1 LDIVKVGVI
10 GAGAIA
16 TKAHIP
22 CFKNNKFVQVEAVV
36 DTDEKRARFV
46 AKKFRIGNHFA
57 SLSELVDSKVR
68 VDAISICTPPRFHA
82 GIAIEALDA
91 GINVLCEKPLAESVD
106 SGNKIREAVRSS
118 HAIFM
123 MGFNRRFNANYQHT
137 KHMALSD
144 ALGRIYA
151 VQYESLQENPLV
163 GWSKSD
169 WFYSEIEGGCLRDQ
183 GPHVFDMLNWFLG
196 KPLSV
201 VANQF
206 TNLHTKIDESAFATV
221 KYESGAIGIGMMSWL
236 SPPRVEKLEVLGTG
250 RTVIASPELVLELS
264 GGGLP
269 EIELFKASSPM
280 FLSRFRGMFGMSK
293 SSNYQLEIDHFVN
306 CIKKGL
312 KPSVTVQDGFT
323 ALALNEAAARSIQ
336 ENRAILL

>member
-1 LDIVKVGVI
+1 MDIVKVGVI

-16 TKAHIP
+16 TKVHIP
-22 CFKNNKFVQVEAVV
+22 CFRNNKFVQVEAVV

-46 AKKFRIGNHFA
+46 AKKFRIGNHFT
-57 SLSELVDSKVR
+57 SLSELVDSRVG

-82 GIAIEALDA
+82 DIAVEALDV
-91 GINVLCEKPLAESVD
+91 GISVLCEKPLAESVD

-118 HAIFM
+118 HAPFM
-123 MGFNRRFNANYQHT
+123 MGFNRRFNVNYQHT

-151 VQYESLQENPLV
+151 VQYASLQENPLV

-201 VANQF
+201 AANQF

-221 KYESGAIGIGMMSWL
+221 KYESGAIGIGIMSWL

-280 FLSRFRGMFGMSK
+280 FLSRFKGMFGMSK
-293 SSNYQLEIDHFVN
+293 PSNYQLEIDHFVN
-306 CIKKGL
+306 CLKKGL
-312 KPSVTVQDGFT
+312 KPFVTVQDGFT
-323 ALALNEAAARSIQ
+323 ALALNEAAATSIQ
-336 ENRAILL
+336 ENREIIL